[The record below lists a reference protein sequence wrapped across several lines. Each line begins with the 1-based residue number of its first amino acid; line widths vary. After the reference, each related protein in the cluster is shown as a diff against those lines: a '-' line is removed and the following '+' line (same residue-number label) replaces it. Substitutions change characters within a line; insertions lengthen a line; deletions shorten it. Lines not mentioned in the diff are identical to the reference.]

1 MDETLKDYEKEL
13 DTKLK
18 IKINCLEI
26 KILSLYYYNQSS
38 PKEKGLFQ
46 FNLINKTIKRLV
58 NSLADHYLIY
68 AAFTNDEPERY
79 LFSLKAIDIN
89 SDIKELKEKVRLP
102 YIINIIKD
110 NQDNNYFYDITL
122 DCIPIKFSEEYLNEF
137 NKYMKRLKF
146 DLKNSGKAL
155 IDTTFKVYEMKLD
168 DKIDNDYDFFLK
180 LIHKKYELISKY
192 KK

>member
-110 NQDNNYFYDITL
+110 NQDNNSFYDITL
-122 DCIPIKFSEEYLNEF
+122 DCIPIKFSEEYLSEF
-137 NKYMKRLKF
+137 NKYIGGLKF
-146 DLKNSGKAL
+146 DLKDSGKAL
-155 IDTTFKVYEMKLD
+155 IDATFKVYEMKLE

-180 LIHKKYELISKY
+180 LAHRKSELISKY